1 MMPPKLVKLAEN
13 YLERPI
19 SRSINNN
26 IKKGLFPENPKVAS
40 VTPIDKKTDDKNSK
54 FLSSKSFN
62 CFSIVYEN
70 ILKT

>member
-19 SRSINNN
+19 SRPINNN